1 MVLSTKFRILILC
14 APLISISISLLAPFS
29 LSAELSIKGFGTTGP
44 YYISDKPIVVGSDS
58 VRINGRLLKRGE
70 DYRINYYKG
79 YITTAEP
86 IDSTTALSV
95 KFEPLFFRL
104 DNPYYLYEP
113 IPIDLRRQYQPDSID
128 YPLKEPEPTKIF
140 QPGLTV
146 GGSKLLSVEFGNSLD
161 PDLSQALDLTIR
173 GPIVR
178 GVDAAAY
185 VSDRS
190 AQSAAGGTSSTI
202 EELDRFF
209 IKLTSRN
216 FIATLGDFQVAFD
229 QLKLAR
235 YNKKLKGV
243 TLEYKDESNRGV
255 LSGASSAGRFTT
267 NRFMGREGDQGPYL
281 LSDPSGAR
289 GIVILSG
296 TETVFLDGEKL
307 TRGSDND
314 YFIDYT
320 NAHITFTPKRLIT
333 SDSRIEVEF
342 EYSRRDFSRGFYTSR
357 FYRQDE
363 DELFSFG
370 ATVIAETD
378 DKNRPLNIT
387 LTEEEKEV
395 IREAGAA
402 DYAYKSGVEFVG
414 EGEGEYIRLTDSTGY
429 IYYQYAGA
437 DSGAYRI
444 AFSNVGVGNGDYIYL
459 GRGIYSFQGINSGEY
474 SPVIR
479 LPIPRSHYL
488 YGFDGGFH
496 PSDNFRL
503 TMESAYSRE
512 NKNLFW
518 DDEAVNNDPALILR
532 SEFGAALSAFLLPDS
547 VAVDA
552 SYRHTGK
559 NYAPFAQFRES
570 DYYNKWNLPIDY
582 EDAIEDVGEASVAF
596 GYSDRYNFEFQGGR
610 LSRASRGFSDRWSAG
625 TKLELPLQANIRS
638 DFRESRYS
646 GKEDSPG
653 SVFEHLGRLR
663 ESNSR
668 LEIEQ
673 WILKPMFGYE
683 YRSDVKY
690 INDNLQTGDRYSVY
704 ETGLTITP
712 HSKISNT
719 VSYALQ
725 LDDAYIDRWLRKDEA
740 VTIKEQISLR
750 DLPRGLNLNYQY
762 TFREKIYK
770 EISGVN
776 NRQHLSYFNSFY
788 SSNILLISY
797 NHRYNRTRSALRIER
812 FIKVDEGAGDYR
824 YEDGEYIP
832 DPFGNYVRIIEE
844 AGEYRPVSEVENS
857 VNIRYDGRRTKSAYL
872 NSIKTETALEFDQR
886 TEETGLKLVDL
897 LNPWRDVDGGVL
909 LNENLRFMQDFYIY
923 PSRNNRRRE
932 LRLRY
937 SQNRIINSGGGF
949 TGDYDDERS
958 GEIRL
963 RDALTRVLSLQVE
976 YSRKH
981 RVVSGITDLRIIS
994 DILLP
999 DLTYTPQPALEV
1011 GTGVKL
1017 RRDKEELDNYT
1028 IYLLSLLPHLR
1039 WNFSRKGRLD
1049 IKPEVI
1055 RVWSENLENESFN
1068 YRLAEGNRVGVNYR
1082 VSIRGVL
1089 RMGENSSGE
1098 LTYNLR
1104 KRPLEKEQH
1113 FLRAQVKYDF

>member
-1 MVLSTKFRILILC
+1 MVLSTKFRILILI
-14 APLISISISLLAPFS
+14 APVISISISLLALSS
-29 LSAELSIKGFGTTGP
+29 LAADVTIKGFGTGGP
-44 YYISDKPIVVGSDS
+44 YYLSDKPIVVGSDS
-58 VRINGRLLKRGE
+58 VCLNGELLQRGE
-70 DYRINYYKG
+70 DYEINYLKG
-79 YITTAEP
+79 YITTVEP
-86 IDSTTALSV
+86 IDSSTTLTV

-104 DNPYYLYEP
+104 DNPYYLYKP
-113 IPIDLRRQYQPDSID
+113 VSIDLRRQYQADSID
-128 YPLKEPEPTKIF
+128 YPIKEPEPTRVF
-140 QPGLTV
+140 QPGLTI

-161 PDLSQALDLTIR
+161 PDLSQALDLTVR

-209 IKLTSRN
+209 IKLTSKN

-243 TLEYKDESNRGV
+243 TLEYMDESNRGV

-267 NRFMGREGDQGPYL
+267 NRFRGREGDQGPYL
-281 LSDPSGAR
+281 LTDPSGAR

-320 NAHITFTPKRLIT
+320 NAHITFTPRRLIT

-357 FYRQDE
+357 VYRQDE
-363 DELFSFG
+363 NELFSFG

-378 DKNRPLNIT
+378 DKNRPLNVT
-387 LTEEEKEV
+387 LTQEEKEA
-395 IREAGAA
+395 IRDAGAA
-402 DYAYKSGVEFVG
+402 EYAYKSGVEFVG
-414 EGEGEYIRLTDSTGY
+414 EGEGEYVRLTDSTGY
-429 IYYQYAGA
+429 VHYEYVGV

-444 AFSNVGVGNGDYIYL
+444 TFSNVGFGNGDYIYL
-459 GRGIYSFQGINSGEY
+459 GRGIYSFQGIDSGEY
-474 SPVIR
+474 APVVR

-488 YGFDGGFH
+488 YGVDGAFH

-512 NKNLFW
+512 NRNLFLN
-518 DDEAVNNDPALILR
+518 DEAVYDDPALILK
-532 SEFGAALSAFLLPDS
+532 SDFGAAISTLLLPDT
-547 VAVDA
+547 VTVDA

-582 EDAIEDVGEASVAF
+582 QDATEDVGEASVTF
-596 GYSDRYNFEFQGGR
+596 GYNERYNFEIQGGR
-610 LSRASRGFSDRWSAG
+610 LSRALQGNSDRWSVG
-625 TKLELPLQANIRS
+625 TNLELPLQANLRG

-646 GKEDSPG
+646 SKEDSLG
-653 SVFEHLGRLR
+653 SVSEHVGRLQ
-663 ESNSR
+663 ESNSSF
-668 LEIEQ
+668 EIQQ
-673 WILKPMFGYE
+673 WILKPMIGYE
-683 YRSDVKY
+683 YRNDVKH
-690 INDNLQTGDRYSVY
+690 IDGNLQTGDRYSIY

-719 VSYALQ
+719 VTYALQ
-725 LDDAYIDRWLRKDEA
+725 LDDAYIDKWLRRDEA

-750 DLPRGLNLNYQY
+750 DLPKGLNLNYQY
-762 TFREKIYK
+762 TFREKTYK

-788 SSNILLISY
+788 SSNVLLISY

-832 DPFGNYVRIIEE
+832 DPFGDYVRIIEE

-857 VNIRYDGRRTKSAYL
+857 VNIRYDGKQTKNPYL
-872 NSIKTETALEFDQR
+872 NGIKTETTLEFDQR
-886 TEETGLKLVDL
+886 TEETGLKFIDL
-897 LNPWRDVDGGVL
+897 LNPWRDVDHGVL
-909 LNENLRFMQDFYIY
+909 LNENLRFMQDLYVY
-923 PSRNNRRRE
+923 PSPNNRRRE

-963 RDALTRVLSLQVE
+963 RDALTPVLSLEAE

-994 DILLP
+994 DIFLP
-999 DLTYTPQPALEV
+999 DLTYTPQPAIEV
-1011 GTGVKL
+1011 GSGVKF
-1017 RRDKEELDNYT
+1017 RRDKEELDNYS
-1028 IYLLSLLPHLR
+1028 IYLMSFLPHLR

-1049 IKPEVI
+1049 VNPEVI
-1055 RVWSENLENESFN
+1055 RVWSENLEGETFN

-1089 RMGENSSGE
+1089 RIGENSSGE